1 MRRSNESD
9 KQIIVGTVF
18 SILTGISLLL
28 VSIQN
33 DGGTLAIM
41 AVIGLFGMALV
52 GVLQLIFRHLD
63 RE

>member
-1 MRRSNESD
+1 MKKSNESD

-28 VSIQN
+28 VSMRN

-41 AVIGLFGMALV
+41 VVIGLFGMALV
-52 GVLQLIFRHLD
+52 GVLQLIFRHRD